1 MEKNYGKY
9 LCKTVFLKISI
20 FKSQIIKQS
29 IFCSKNMQQHV
40 KPIISWQKKCFVRKI
55 IQRKWF
61 SSFCKGSGS
70 SLYQKRIV
78 FMQLKSSDTLEN
90 CNIAF
95 HIVSNI
101 INSINPLKCSVHCSK
116 DVLVRVADAMA
127 SVRWEKRDRY
137 PGRFCS
143 LFLSIPS
150 KDL

>member
-1 MEKNYGKY
+1 
-9 LCKTVFLKISI
+9 
-20 FKSQIIKQS
+20 
-29 IFCSKNMQQHV
+29 
-40 KPIISWQKKCFVRKI
+40 
-55 IQRKWF
+55 
-61 SSFCKGSGS
+61 
-70 SLYQKRIV
+70 
-78 FMQLKSSDTLEN
+78 MQLKSSDTLEN